1 MTEPRDT
8 NINLVTNN
16 VIFVLVS
23 RLAMIATPFVAAALV
38 YLASFWLTSQFIQ
51 QANSVQVLAVKVDN
65 FQSQITAQAIVIA
78 DLKSRQDLTTLGS
91 TDAASSLSSWEAS
104 TNGRLD
110 KITDAITS
118 LTASVAA
125 LNATLAAIQKGN

>member
-38 YLASFWLTSQFIQ
+38 YLASFWLTSQFTQ